1 LKIVISS
8 EITSLKGHYK
18 KSSTGWQTCVKVGEY
33 ILPKLN
39 ILKIPIA
46 NKYFEGK
53 LKNTLVREWNRV
65 WKLADCKAETRL
77 KF

>member
-1 LKIVISS
+1 MGISS
-8 EITSLKGHYK
+8 EIFNLKDYYK
-18 KSSTGWQTCVKVGEY
+18 KSSTGWQTSVKMGAY

-39 ILKIPIA
+39 ILRIPIV

-65 WKLADCKAETRL
+65 WKLADCKADTGY
-77 KF
+77 